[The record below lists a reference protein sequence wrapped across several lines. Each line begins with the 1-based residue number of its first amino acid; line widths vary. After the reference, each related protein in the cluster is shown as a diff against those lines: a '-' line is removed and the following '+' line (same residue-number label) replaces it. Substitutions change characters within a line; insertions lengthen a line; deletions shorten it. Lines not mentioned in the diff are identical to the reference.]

1 MIETPRLKL
10 FPCDDTLF
18 AAIKMGDNVL
28 GQALGANVPRK
39 WSAFRDSFAPAA
51 LRWKAHAALRDW
63 WVHLIVYR
71 PDNLLIGSCGYKGE
85 PDAEGTVEIG
95 YEIRPSHRTLGL
107 ATEAARALVENAFNH
122 ATVRRV
128 IAHTSPEENHSSHL
142 LRTIGFVRTDDF
154 LDPDDGL
161 LWRWVLEH
169 DAYLKQFIQ
178 PS

>member
-1 MIETPRLKL
+1 MIDTPRLRL

-18 AAIKMGDNVL
+18 AAMKMGDGVL

-39 WSAFRDSFAPAA
+39 WSTFRDTFAPAA
-51 LRWKAHAALRDW
+51 LRWKTHVPLRDW

-85 PDAEGTVEIG
+85 PDAEGRVEIG
-95 YEIRPSHRTLGL
+95 YEIKPSHRNRGL
-107 ATEAARALVENAFNH
+107 ATEAARALVENAFTH
-122 ATVRRV
+122 AKVRKV
-128 IAHTSPEENHSSHL
+128 IAHTLPVEGHSSQL

-154 LDPDDGL
+154 EDPDDGL
-161 LWRWVLEH
+161 VWRWELEH
-169 DAYLKQFIQ
+169 DAYLKQFVQ